1 MSEHAAKAKQG
12 HRYRLGDRSVLA
24 MESGIVVIVRE
35 IDHKEPYP
43 LGKEITVKASWLQ
56 PEPMSY
62 FHGEIPA

>member
-1 MSEHAAKAKQG
+1 MMHAHTAKQG

-56 PEPMSY
+56 PEPMVY
-62 FHGEIPA
+62 HGGEVPA